1 MSRQMFQIVCFIF
14 CLICCLSTY
23 AQEQGQTIT
32 SVYFGGGSY
41 MIDDEQRLSVKE
53 FIEKIPNVEHYS
65 ITVHSHTD
73 NIGGAEYNEW
83 LSQQRSNSAVY
94 LLEALGIEREL
105 VEIQDFGQFNPIFTN
120 DTWLGRMKNRRVD
133 IIFWPIN
140 L

>member
-1 MSRQMFQIVCFIF
+1 MPRQIPPIICFIF
-14 CLICCLSTY
+14 CLICSLSAY
-23 AQEQGQTIT
+23 SQEQGHTIK
-32 SVYFGGGSY
+32 SVFFGGGSY

-83 LSQQRSNSAVY
+83 LSQQRSNAAVY

-105 VEIQDFGQFNPIFTN
+105 VEIQDFGQFNPIYNN

-133 IIFWPIN
+133 IIFWPIT